1 MKNKPIR
8 HKEVN
13 VFRFKPFS
21 ERITEIDVDVFHRV
35 AHRNEDEIEEI
46 ETYFHETLLKWNVLN
61 LTDGYTAFRKEVQDI
76 ITLPQ
81 LLHKKQ
87 HVIDT
92 LMLYLRKRD
101 PLFLQPILELIIAV
115 ARDLQKEFYD
125 YFPEF
130 LSEIICLLQTKD
142 VEQIE
147 YTFTTL
153 AYLFKFLWR
162 YLTRNIKTVMP
173 LLLPLLADT
182 QPVYINRF
190 AAESFAFV
198 VRKIK
203 DKDSFLKLVL
213 HILEDRNKNAKENG
227 VSGCAKLLFE
237 VISGTPGQFHS
248 CGEQM
253 LLFYFNALQDETIDK
268 TLTYEVLRE
277 IIMCILQN
285 IHPQKCNIMWNV
297 ILKIIDTF
305 VEMSKQLLKFSEKK
319 HTLVLFLRLIH
330 GIISCK
336 NGRFLIDAVS
346 MTKRI
351 IIIMDR
357 LSDDNNILQEVINV
371 SVAILLASNVK
382 LMQENSSQLVLKIM
396 TVNDMELLYSSVEN
410 LIHYSSFE
418 VLVLPY
424 LMQRSISI
432 GFDNKLL
439 LLLAKIILTKAS
451 PCLSGI
457 TLDKWRKYILDIR
470 NIEIDY
476 LLLELKTLS
485 TDTISLDALRILV
498 ILPHLKPL
506 HEELMNMLKNG
517 LLFLYKKILNHD
529 DADDTAD
536 INKIAFVF
544 LLTLESLIHV
554 LEPSNLHEFL
564 VKSDIKIVDLI
575 NKHYDNTYIL
585 NAIDLCITYFAAS
598 QHHSDYINLA
608 SFNKLNDKIGKK
620 FSSPYSNVR
629 MIVAHL
635 YSLFSKV
642 EDLKRPGEPFQMSD
656 GKSAMELVYLVECES
671 VTIQN
676 YRSKLLHLQA
686 LGFQSHAIANLNPK
700 YYEFPLRCLMSNL
713 YINFS
718 LLWQPVSI
726 IIASYGNKECPQ
738 FWPTFLSELTCNNVP
753 KIERKPSFDCYVIS
767 SLEMLIE
774 KHDDKLDFE
783 NYRILLWKCMA
794 HFSHYAETKNRDL
807 TGLFIDFVNAN
818 FFRSNSDEGKYCDVE
833 KRKELIDADNDTDD
847 ENESDEERDEII
859 KIAQMDVMKRNYKV
873 KLLLAQMEIFDK
885 VQNPKMMHREAEM
898 HQIYLDLISSR
909 NFDIQ
914 RVALNC
920 LFAYKYKYLLPY
932 KESLYSLINE
942 KNYKNELTRF
952 KLDRESNMIEEEHR
966 ENLIPIIMRIIY
978 AKMIMKTGMR
988 TGGKTGG
995 FARRK
1000 IILRFLGGAQ
1010 EDEMIIFIKMAFRP
1024 FKSYISLEMD
1034 EAFDLKKY
1042 TENIIDT
1049 IDLNNVMPPKRMQS
1063 AVNLL
1068 AIVIEQFGGK
1078 MSKKLLPC
1086 LLRILICI
1094 LAEVNGILRRSEE
1107 VYPRYL
1113 SMIKNVKTSCVGIL
1127 ARFFTHFENYDWK
1140 QHEIDAVYHVIFPL
1154 LQKLPIEGIHSPT
1167 VLLKL
1172 FMAWSQNSRYYPLF
1186 IKYQKDNKSITPLPY
1201 IMQLLLNPKTHQ
1213 SVINAILEMIEK
1225 MLTLQDYG
1233 KSNEDAMQ
1241 MDAQFLPLTPILT
1254 NMLEV
1259 EEKILSNGVNYGS
1272 AILLPHV
1279 PHVLEFIRDRL
1290 KRSNKNINKIELTIL
1305 SRISE
1310 FVTDAETC
1318 DTVLKLIIPVLIKKA
1333 ASGNNE
1339 EAVIGLLITITN
1351 LIKIVN
1357 KPEIH
1362 LRSIAPLIGLVSDV
1376 PARKTLLQLYRTIA
1390 ERSMEDRREEMIQDC
1405 EVLIELN
1412 AWDQRWVDQPNF
1424 QKRLDAFELISDRIG
1439 KNAITLELGVTV
1451 IHNCF
1456 YFLKTESDLAMR
1468 DCSGQC
1474 LKLVG
1479 AKLAKE
1485 HQNNVLNRRYLM
1497 DDTILALTRKGITSK
1512 NEAVRLQSIAFLGH
1526 MALECADVH
1535 PVLRDLSLL
1544 ANRADPEVDFF
1555 ENMQHLQLY
1564 RRARALLKFCTLAK
1578 TLRKPFSPKTLTQFI
1593 LPLCSLYL
1601 CNETFIHKNS
1611 LVDAAIETVG
1621 IVCRLLPWHHYE
1633 IILKYYLGKLRNST
1647 EFQKQVI
1654 RIVVIIL
1661 DSFHYDLLKYKPAEK
1676 ITQTKA
1682 IGTEDNAAFI
1692 IEKKETIETT
1702 KENKNLENAE
1712 EGDEEKLEEALNDDN
1727 VENIEE
1733 IIEKDKEAIKKDLPI
1748 IERQTLLSQYGAK
1761 KVVFSISNGLLP
1773 QLHRSIVGRTR
1784 QESSHKINKKKIASE
1799 TEEDD
1804 LLRVPIALAF
1814 VKLLQKMPE
1823 NLLDAN
1829 LPGIFMKLCTFLKS
1843 RMESVRRA
1851 TRETLQKIMIT
1862 LGPKYLHYL
1871 LKELNTLLTK
1881 GFQVHVLAY
1890 TVQAVLFALKP
1901 YYQKMDINNNLQSIL
1916 SVCKVDLFG
1925 LTAEEKEIAG
1935 IIKNVS
1941 EAKSTKSFDIFHI
1954 LAEFITES
1962 CLLDLILPLKEVL
1975 IKTHSHKTIHKI
1987 VECLRNITL
1996 GLADNAYIPLEQMLI
2011 FLYGI
2016 ISESIP
2022 GLIPEKESKKLA
2034 EDERRIEM
2042 KTLMQRSN
2050 YFLIPLEP
2058 KNRMGIKVTAKTT
2071 KNANVH
2077 VMTEFGLK
2085 LYHILLK
2092 RDKVSGMEYK
2102 CYLEPFVSVLS
2113 NCLKSHHVKL
2123 CTVALQCLN
2132 WMLKMDL
2139 ESMHA
2144 SISDICDSMFIILHK
2159 YAAAGLSKGDN
2170 FDLVM
2175 ATFKCMS
2182 VVIRD
2187 VKYFSINAD
2196 QLKILILYA
2205 EQDLHDSDKHATAFT
2220 LLKAI
2225 IHRKMIIP
2233 EMHTVMEKVAMLSI
2247 TSELEHVKL
2256 QSRSV
2261 FYSYLMG
2268 YPLGKH
2274 LDKHIYFYLTQLSY
2288 EMQPGRLSALEMIH
2302 TIVTGFPLKT
2312 LTVRSEIIFVMTGA
2326 RLIDDDDPT
2335 CRKLCAKCIKEM
2347 LMRISYNDR
2356 NKLFDK
2362 WPLQWLSDSIR
2373 YRTLAAQLCGIF
2385 VTVEK
2390 NDFDSRLPQV
2400 LPLLLKQFHTNI
2412 STSDNAEFEKYMEL
2426 DNTTNLQKDSNLRE
2440 ERTKDHHLIQV
2451 LQLLLK
2457 IAHYTSFLTDEK
2469 YKDFINSFAEY
2480 SQSLLAHPHLW
2491 IRLAAAQMIGFILTT
2506 LDVDKIV
2513 ELINNPDNDKIYEG
2527 YMYSKPVETIKSLIL
2542 DLVAQLYP
2550 DMTFEQLADQVV
2562 KNLIF
2567 IAKILKSI
2575 TGSVAKNNEEDD
2587 GNKAKSSNNLSFLW
2601 LIRRLRKVVNIEI
2614 TQAPKSTSVRTAMF
2628 KFIAGVVTTVP
2639 IEYLNAILFNIMSPL
2654 VREMTTTEETN
2665 AELRQ
2670 LAKEVATIIKKSI
2683 GNEEYI
2689 KLLNQVQQKL
2699 DIKKAERRKVRAQQ
2713 FVTDPD
2719 LAAKRKLAK
2728 QQKKKEAKKRK
2739 LDSLKGNKTAKK
2751 RKKKVE
2757 LDDL

>member
-1 MKNKPIR
+1 MKNKPVR
-8 HKEVN
+8 HKEAN

-21 ERITEIDVDVFHRV
+21 ERITEIEVDVFHRV
-35 AHRNEDEIEEI
+35 AHRNEDDAEEV
-46 ETYFHETLLKWNVLN
+46 ETYFHVTLLKWNVLN
-61 LTDGYTAFRKEVQDI
+61 LTDGYTAFRKKVQDI
-76 ITLPQ
+76 VTLPQ

-92 LMLYLRKRD
+92 LMMYLRERN

-115 ARDLQKEFYD
+115 ARDLQKDFYN

-130 LSEIICLLQTKD
+130 LSEIICLLQIKD
-142 VEQIE
+142 TEQIE
-147 YTFTTL
+147 YAFTTL

-203 DKDSFLKLVL
+203 DKDSFLKLIL
-213 HILEDRNKNAKENG
+213 HILEDQNKNARDNG
-227 VSGCAKLLFE
+227 ISGCAKLLFE

-253 LLFYFNALQDETIDK
+253 LQLYLNALQDESIDK

-277 IIMCILQN
+277 MITCILQN

-297 ILKIIDTF
+297 ILKIVDTF
-305 VEMSKQLLKFSEKK
+305 VEKSEQLLEFPEKN

-330 GIISCK
+330 SIISCK

-346 MTKRI
+346 VIKRI
-351 IIIMDR
+351 TVMMDR
-357 LSDDNNILQEVINV
+357 WSEDNNTLQEVVNV
-371 SVAILLASNVK
+371 SIAILLASNVK
-382 LMQENSSQLVLKIM
+382 LMQENSSQLILKIM
-396 TVNDMELLYSSVEN
+396 AVNDTEL
-410 LIHYSSFE
+410 F
-418 VLVLPY
+418 
-424 LMQRSISI
+424 
-432 GFDNKLL
+432 
-439 LLLAKIILTKAS
+439 
-451 PCLSGI
+451 
-457 TLDKWRKYILDIR
+457 
-470 NIEIDY
+470 
-476 LLLELKTLS
+476 
-485 TDTISLDALRILV
+485 
-498 ILPHLKPL
+498 
-506 HEELMNMLKNG
+506 
-517 LLFLYKKILNHD
+517 
-529 DADDTAD
+529 
-536 INKIAFVF
+536 
-544 LLTLESLIHV
+544 
-554 LEPSNLHEFL
+554 
-564 VKSDIKIVDLI
+564 
-575 NKHYDNTYIL
+575 
-585 NAIDLCITYFAAS
+585 
-598 QHHSDYINLA
+598 
-608 SFNKLNDKIGKK
+608 
-620 FSSPYSNVR
+620 NVR
-629 MIVAHL
+629 MIAAHL

-642 EDLKRPGEPFQMSD
+642 EDLKRSSEPFQMSD
-656 GKSAMELVYLVECES
+656 EKSAMELVYLVERES

-676 YRSKLLHLQA
+676 YRS
-686 LGFQSHAIANLNPK
+686 N
-700 YYEFPLRCLMSNL
+700 
-713 YINFS
+713 
-718 LLWQPVSI
+718 
-726 IIASYGNKECPQ
+726 YGNKECPQ
-738 FWPTFLSELTCNNVP
+738 FWPTFLSELTSNNVP
-753 KIERKPSFDCYVIS
+753 EIERKPSFDCYVIS

-774 KHDDKLDFE
+774 KHDDKPDFE
-783 NYRILLWKCMA
+783 NYRILLWKCMT

-833 KRKELIDADNDTDD
+833 KRKELIDANNDTDD
-847 ENESDEERDEII
+847 ENECDEELDESI
-859 KIAQMDVMKRNYKV
+859 KILKADVMKRNYKV

-898 HQIYLDLISSR
+898 QQIYLDLISSR
-909 NFDIQ
+909 NLDIQ
-914 RVALNC
+914 RAALNC

-932 KESLYSLINE
+932 KEFLYGLINE

-952 KLDRESNMIEEEHR
+952 KLDRESNMIEEQHR

-978 AKMIMKTGMR
+978 VKMIAKTGMR

-995 FARRK
+995 FVRRK
-1000 IILRFLGGAQ
+1000 IILRFLGGAL
-1010 EDEMIIFIKMAFRP
+1010 EDEMIIFVKMAFRP
-1024 FKSYISLEMD
+1024 FKSYILLEMN

-1042 TENIIDT
+1042 IENIIDT
-1049 IDLNNVMPPKRMQS
+1049 INLNNVVPPKRMQS

-1094 LAEVNGILRRSEE
+1094 LAEVNGILRRSGE
-1107 VYPRYL
+1107 VYPGYL
-1113 SMIKNVKTSCVGIL
+1113 SMIKNVRTSCVGIL

-1140 QHEIDAVYHVIFPL
+1140 QHEIDAVYHVAIFPS

-1167 VLLKL
+1167 TLLKL
-1172 FMAWSQNSRYYPLF
+1172 FIAWSQNSRYYPLF
-1186 IKYQKDNKSITPLPY
+1186 AKYQENNESITPLPY
-1201 IMQLLLNPKTHQ
+1201 IMQLLSNPKTHQ
-1213 SVINAILEMIEK
+1213 SVISAILEMIEK
-1225 MLTLQDYG
+1225 MLTLQDYR

-1241 MDAQFLPLTPILT
+1241 VDAQFLPLTPILT
-1254 NMLEV
+1254 NIFEV
-1259 EEKILSNGVNYGS
+1259 EEKVLSNGVNYGS

-1305 SRISE
+1305 LRISE
-1310 FVTDAETC
+1310 FVTDIETC
-1318 DTVLKLIIPVLIKKA
+1318 DTVLKLIIPILIRKA
-1333 ASGNNE
+1333 AFGNNE
-1339 EAVIGLLITITN
+1339 EAVMGLLMTTTN

-1362 LRSIAPLIGLVSDV
+1362 LRSIAPLISLVSDV

-1390 ERSMEDRREEMIQDC
+1390 ERSMEDRREEIIRDC
-1405 EVLIELN
+1405 EVLAELN
-1412 AWDQRWVDQPNF
+1412 AWDHRWVDQPNF
-1424 QKRLDAFELISDRIG
+1424 QKRLDAFELISNRTAQ
-1439 KNAITLELGVTV
+1439 NALTLEFGVIV

-1479 AKLAKE
+1479 AKLARE

-1497 DDTILALTRKGITSK
+1497 DDTILALTRKGIASK
-1512 NEAVRLQSIAFLGH
+1512 NEAVRFQSIAFLGH

-1544 ANRADPEVDFF
+1544 ANRVDPEVDFF
-1555 ENMQHLQLY
+1555 ENMQHLQLN

-1578 TLRKPFSPKTLTQFI
+1578 TLQKPFSPKTLTQFI
-1593 LPLCSLYL
+1593 LPLCSSYL
-1601 CNETFIHKNS
+1601 CNESFIHKNS
-1611 LVDAAIETVG
+1611 LVDASIEIVG
-1621 IVCRLLPWHHYE
+1621 MVCRLLPWHHYE
-1633 IILKYYLGKLRNST
+1633 IILKYYLGKLRSST
-1647 EFQKQVI
+1647 EFQKQVV
-1654 RIVVIIL
+1654 RIVVMIL
-1661 DSFHYDLLKYKPAEK
+1661 DSFHYDLSKYKSTEK
-1676 ITQTKA
+1676 IMQTEVIK
-1682 IGTEDNAAFI
+1682 TENNAVFVT
-1692 IEKKETIETT
+1692 EKEEANEATG
-1702 KENKNLENAE
+1702 ENENLENT
-1712 EGDEEKLEEALNDDN
+1712 EGDEEKLDEALNDDN
-1727 VENIEE
+1727 IENIEE
-1733 IIEKDKEAIKKDLPI
+1733 IIEKDKEVVKEDLPI

-1773 QLHRSIVGRTR
+1773 QLHRSIMARTR
-1784 QESSHKINKKKIASE
+1784 QESSHKINKKKVASE

-1804 LLRVPIALAF
+1804 LLRVPIALAL

-1823 NLLDAN
+1823 NLLDTN

-1851 TRETLQKIMIT
+1851 TREILQKIMIT

-1881 GFQVHVLAY
+1881 GFQVHVLVY
-1890 TVQAVLFALKP
+1890 TVQAVLLALKP

-1916 SVCKVDLFG
+1916 SVCKIDLFG
-1925 LTAEEKEIAG
+1925 LTAEEKEIVG
-1935 IIKNVS
+1935 ITKKVS
-1941 EAKSTKSFDIFHI
+1941 EAKSTKSYDIFHI

-1975 IKTHSHKTIHKI
+1975 MKTHSHKTIHKV
-1987 VECLRNITL
+1987 VECLRNVIL

-2022 GLIPEKESKKLA
+2022 GFMPENESKKLA
-2034 EDERRIEM
+2034 EGEQKVET

-2050 YFLIPLEP
+2050 YFLIPSEP

-2071 KNANVH
+2071 KRANVH
-2077 VMTEFGLK
+2077 VMIEFGLK

-2092 RDKVSGMEYK
+2092 RDKVSGTEYK
-2102 CYLEPFVSVLS
+2102 RYLESFVSVLS
-2113 NCLKSHHVKL
+2113 DCLKSHHVKL

-2139 ESMHA
+2139 ASMHV
-2144 SISDICDSMFIILHK
+2144 SISSICDSMFVILHK
-2159 YAAAGLSKGDN
+2159 YAVTGLSKGDN

-2187 VKYFSINAD
+2187 VKYFSIDTD

-2205 EQDLHDSDKHATAFT
+2205 EQDLHDSDKYATAFT

-2225 IHRKMIIP
+2225 IHRKMIVP
-2233 EMHTVMEKVAMLSI
+2233 EMYAVMEKVAILSI

-2274 LDKHIYFYLTQLSY
+2274 LNKHIYFYLTQLSY
-2288 EMQPGRLSALEMIH
+2288 ETQSGRLSALEMVY

-2312 LTVRSEIIFVMTGA
+2312 LITRSEIIFVMTSV
-2326 RLIDDDDPT
+2326 RLIDDDDST
-2335 CRKLCAKCIKEM
+2335 CRKLCAKCIKEI
-2347 LMRISYNDR
+2347 LIRTSYNDK
-2356 NKLFDK
+2356 NKLFNK

-2390 NDFDSRLPQV
+2390 NDFDARLPQV

-2412 STSDNAEFEKYMEL
+2412 STSDNAKFEKHMEL
-2426 DNTTNLQKDSNLRE
+2426 DNTTQLQKDSNLNE

-2451 LQLLLK
+2451 LELLLK
-2457 IAHYTSFLTDEK
+2457 IAQNTSFLTDKK
-2469 YKDFINSFAEY
+2469 YKDFIDCFAEY

-2491 IRLAAAQMIGFILTT
+2491 VRLAAAKMIGCILTT

-2513 ELINNPDNDKIYEG
+2513 ELINNPDSDKVYEG
-2527 YMYSKPVETIKSLIL
+2527 YMYSKPVETVKSLIL

-2550 DMTFEQLADQVV
+2550 EMTFEQLADQVV

-2567 IAKILKSI
+2567 IAKILKSV
-2575 TGSVAKNNEEDD
+2575 TGSAAKSDEQDD
-2587 GNKAKSSNNLSFLW
+2587 GNKTKNNNDLSLFW
-2601 LIRRLRKVVNIEI
+2601 LIRRFRKAVNVEI
-2614 TQAPKSTSVRTAMF
+2614 TQAPKSTSVRIAMF

-2639 IEYLNAILFNIMSPL
+2639 IEYLNVMLFNIMSPL

-2670 LAKEVATIIKKSI
+2670 LAKKVATIIKNSI
-2683 GNEEYI
+2683 GNEEYV
-2689 KLLNQVQQKL
+2689 KLLNRVQQKL

-2739 LDSLKGNKTAKK
+2739 LNSIKKNKTAKK
-2751 RKKKVE
+2751 RRKKVD

>member
-35 AHRNEDEIEEI
+35 AHRNEDEAEEI

-61 LTDGYTAFRKEVQDI
+61 LTDGYTAFRKEVRDI

-130 LSEIICLLQTKD
+130 LSEIIYLLQTKD

-203 DKDSFLKLVL
+203 DKDSFLKLIL

-237 VISGTPGQFHS
+237 VISGTPGQLHS

-253 LLFYFNALQDETIDK
+253 LLLYFNALQDETIDK

-277 IIMCILQN
+277 IITCILQN
-285 IHPQKCNIMWNV
+285 IHPQKCNIIWNV

-305 VEMSKQLLKFSEKK
+305 VEKSKQLEFSEKK

-336 NGRFLIDAVS
+336 NGRFLIDAVPV
-346 MTKRI
+346 TKRFTVMI
-351 IIIMDR
+351 DR
-357 LSDDNNILQEVINV
+357 LSEDNNILREVINV
-371 SVAILLASNVK
+371 SIAILLASNVK
-382 LMQENSSQLVLKIM
+382 LMQENSK
-396 TVNDMELLYSSVEN
+396 
-410 LIHYSSFE
+410 
-418 VLVLPY
+418 
-424 LMQRSISI
+424 
-432 GFDNKLL
+432 
-439 LLLAKIILTKAS
+439 
-451 PCLSGI
+451 
-457 TLDKWRKYILDIR
+457 
-470 NIEIDY
+470 
-476 LLLELKTLS
+476 
-485 TDTISLDALRILV
+485 
-498 ILPHLKPL
+498 
-506 HEELMNMLKNG
+506 
-517 LLFLYKKILNHD
+517 
-529 DADDTAD
+529 
-536 INKIAFVF
+536 
-544 LLTLESLIHV
+544 
-554 LEPSNLHEFL
+554 
-564 VKSDIKIVDLI
+564 
-575 NKHYDNTYIL
+575 
-585 NAIDLCITYFAAS
+585 
-598 QHHSDYINLA
+598 
-608 SFNKLNDKIGKK
+608 KK
-620 FSSPYSNVR
+620 FSSPYRNVR

-635 YSLFSKV
+635 YFLFSKV
-642 EDLKRPGEPFQMSD
+642 EDLKRPGEPLQMSD
-656 GKSAMELVYLVECES
+656 GKSTMELVYLVECES
-671 VTIQN
+671 ATIQN
-676 YRSKLLHLQA
+676 YRS
-686 LGFQSHAIANLNPK
+686 N
-700 YYEFPLRCLMSNL
+700 
-713 YINFS
+713 
-718 LLWQPVSI
+718 
-726 IIASYGNKECPQ
+726 YGNKECPQ

-753 KIERKPSFDCYVIS
+753 EIERKPSFDCYVIS
-767 SLEMLIE
+767 SLEMSVE
-774 KHDDKLDFE
+774 KHDDIYIYKPDFE

-833 KRKELIDADNDTDD
+833 KRKELIDADNDADD
-847 ENESDEERDEII
+847 ENKSDEERDEII
-859 KIAQMDVMKRNYKV
+859 KAAQADVMKRNYKV

-909 NFDIQ
+909 NLDIQ
-914 RVALNC
+914 RAALNC

-932 KESLYSLINE
+932 KEFLYGLINE
-942 KNYKNELTRF
+942 KNYKSELTRF

-966 ENLIPIIMRIIY
+966 ENLMPIIMRIIY

-988 TGGKTGG
+988 TGGKASG

-1010 EDEMIIFIKMAFRP
+1010 EDEMIIFVKMVFRP

-1042 TENIIDT
+1042 AENIIDT

-1107 VYPRYL
+1107 VYPGYL
-1113 SMIKNVKTSCVGIL
+1113 SMIKNVRTSCIGIL

-1140 QHEIDAVYHVIFPL
+1140 LHEIDAVYYVAIFPL

-1167 VLLKL
+1167 TLLKL

-1186 IKYQKDNKSITPLPY
+1186 TKYQEDNKSITPLPY
-1201 IMQLLLNPKTHQ
+1201 IMQLLSNPKTHQ

-1225 MLTLQDYG
+1225 MLTLEDCG

-1241 MDAQFLPLTPILT
+1241 VDAHFLPLTPILT

-1272 AILLPHV
+1272 AILLPHI

-1305 SRISE
+1305 LRISE

-1318 DTVLKLIIPVLIKKA
+1318 DTVLKLIIPVLIRKT

-1339 EAVIGLLITITN
+1339 EAVIGLLMTITN
-1351 LIKIVN
+1351 LIKIVK

-1376 PARKTLLQLYRTIA
+1376 LARKTLLQLYRTIA
-1390 ERSMEDRREEMIQDC
+1390 ERSMEDCCEEMIRDC

-1412 AWDQRWVDQPNF
+1412 AWDHRWVDQPNF
-1424 QKRLDAFELISDRIG
+1424 QKRLDAFELISDKIG
-1439 KNAITLELGVTV
+1439 KNAITLEFGVT
-1451 IHNCF
+1451 IIYNCF

-1479 AKLAKE
+1479 AKLARE

-1497 DDTILALTRKGITSK
+1497 DDTILALTKKGITSK

-1544 ANRADPEVDFF
+1544 ANRVDPEVDFF

-1593 LPLCSLYL
+1593 LPLCSSYL

-1621 IVCRLLPWHHYE
+1621 IVCRLLPWHPYE
-1633 IILKYYLGKLRNST
+1633 IILKYYLGKLRSST
-1647 EFQKQVI
+1647 EFQKQVV

-1661 DSFHYDLLKYKPAEK
+1661 DSFHYDLSKYKPAEK

-1682 IGTEDNAAFI
+1682 TGTEDNTAFI
-1692 IEKKETIETT
+1692 IEKKETNETT
-1702 KENKNLENAE
+1702 KENENLENTE

-1733 IIEKDKEAIKKDLPI
+1733 IIEKDKEAIKEDLPI

-1761 KVVFSISNGLLP
+1761 KVVFGISNGLLP

-1804 LLRVPIALAF
+1804 LLRVPIALAL

-1890 TVQAVLFALKP
+1890 TVQAVLFTLKP

-1975 IKTHSHKTIHKI
+1975 IKTHSHKMIHKI
-1987 VECLRNITL
+1987 VECLRNVTL

-2022 GLIPEKESKKLA
+2022 GLVPEKENKKLA
-2034 EDERRIEM
+2034 EDERRIET

-2071 KNANVH
+2071 KHANVH
-2077 VMTEFGLK
+2077 VMIEFGLK

-2102 CYLEPFVSVLS
+2102 RYLEPFVSVLS
-2113 NCLKSHHVKL
+2113 NCLKSHHIKL

-2144 SISDICDSMFIILHK
+2144 SISNICDSMFVILHK

-2182 VVIRD
+2182 VVVRD

-2261 FYSYLMG
+2261 FYSYLMS

-2326 RLIDDDDPT
+2326 KLIDDDDPT

-2362 WPLQWLSDSIR
+2362 WPLQWLNDSIR

-2412 STSDNAEFEKYMEL
+2412 STSDNAEFGKYMEL
-2426 DNTTNLQKDSNLRE
+2426 DNTTHLQKDSNLKE

-2457 IAHYTSFLTDEK
+2457 IAHYTSFLTNEK

-2491 IRLAAAQMIGFILTT
+2491 VRLAAAQMIGFILTT
-2506 LDVDKIV
+2506 FDVDKIV
-2513 ELINNPDNDKIYEG
+2513 ELINNPDNNKIYEG
-2527 YMYSKPVETIKSLIL
+2527 YMYSKPVETVKSLIL
-2542 DLVAQLYP
+2542 DLMAQLYP
-2550 DMTFEQLADQVV
+2550 DMTFEKLADQVV

-2567 IAKILKSI
+2567 IAKMLKSI
-2575 TGSVAKNNEEDD
+2575 TGSVAKNDEEDN
-2587 GNKAKSSNNLSFLW
+2587 GNKAKNSNNLSFFW
-2601 LIRRLRKVVNIEI
+2601 VIRRFRKVVNIEI

-2654 VREMTTTEETN
+2654 VREMTTTEDTN
-2665 AELRQ
+2665 VELRQ

-2739 LDSLKGNKTAKK
+2739 LDSLKGNKIAKK

>member
-8 HKEVN
+8 HKDVN

-35 AHRNEDEIEEI
+35 THRNEDETEEI

-92 LMLYLRKRD
+92 LMLYLRKQD

-115 ARDLQKEFYD
+115 TRDLQKEFYN

-213 HILEDRNKNAKENG
+213 HILEDRNKNVKENG

-248 CGEQM
+248 CGEEM
-253 LLFYFNALQDETIDK
+253 LLLYFNALQDETIDK

-305 VEMSKQLLKFSEKK
+305 VEKSKQLLKFSEKK
-319 HTLVLFLRLIH
+319 HILVLFLRLIH

-346 MTKRI
+346 VTKRFTI
-351 IIIMDR
+351 MMDR
-357 LSDDNNILQEVINV
+357 LSEDNNILQEVINV

-382 LMQENSSQLVLKIM
+382 LMQENSK
-396 TVNDMELLYSSVEN
+396 
-410 LIHYSSFE
+410 
-418 VLVLPY
+418 
-424 LMQRSISI
+424 
-432 GFDNKLL
+432 
-439 LLLAKIILTKAS
+439 
-451 PCLSGI
+451 
-457 TLDKWRKYILDIR
+457 
-470 NIEIDY
+470 
-476 LLLELKTLS
+476 
-485 TDTISLDALRILV
+485 
-498 ILPHLKPL
+498 
-506 HEELMNMLKNG
+506 
-517 LLFLYKKILNHD
+517 
-529 DADDTAD
+529 
-536 INKIAFVF
+536 
-544 LLTLESLIHV
+544 
-554 LEPSNLHEFL
+554 
-564 VKSDIKIVDLI
+564 
-575 NKHYDNTYIL
+575 
-585 NAIDLCITYFAAS
+585 
-598 QHHSDYINLA
+598 
-608 SFNKLNDKIGKK
+608 KK

-635 YSLFSKV
+635 YSLFSKI
-642 EDLKRPGEPFQMSD
+642 EDLKKPGEPLQISD
-656 GKSAMELVYLVECES
+656 GKSAMELVYLMECES

-676 YRSKLLHLQA
+676 YRS
-686 LGFQSHAIANLNPK
+686 N
-700 YYEFPLRCLMSNL
+700 
-713 YINFS
+713 
-718 LLWQPVSI
+718 
-726 IIASYGNKECPQ
+726 YGNKECPQ
-738 FWPTFLSELTCNNVP
+738 FWPTFLSELTCNNVQ
-753 KIERKPSFDCYVIS
+753 KIERKSSFDCYVIS

-774 KHDDKLDFE
+774 KHDDKPDFE
-783 NYRILLWKCMA
+783 NYKILLWKCMT

-818 FFRSNSDEGKYCDVE
+818 FFRSNSDEGKYCDIE
-833 KRKELIDADNDTDD
+833 KRKELIDTDNDIDD
-847 ENESDEERDEII
+847 ENESDKERDEII
-859 KIAQMDVMKRNYKV
+859 QVAQADVMKRNYKV

-885 VQNPKMMHREAEM
+885 VQNPKMMHRESEM

-909 NFDIQ
+909 NLDIQ
-914 RVALNC
+914 RAALNC

-932 KESLYSLINE
+932 KESLYGLINE
-942 KNYKNELTRF
+942 KNYKSELTRF

-966 ENLIPIIMRIIY
+966 ENLMPIIMRIIY

-1000 IILRFLGGAQ
+1000 IILRFLDGAQ
-1010 EDEMIIFIKMAFRP
+1010 EDEMIIFVKMAFRP
-1024 FKSYISLEMD
+1024 FKSYIYLEKD

-1042 TENIIDT
+1042 AENIIDT

-1094 LAEVNGILRRSEE
+1094 LAEVNGILRRSGE
-1107 VYPRYL
+1107 VYPGYL
-1113 SMIKNVKTSCVGIL
+1113 SMIKNVRTSCVGIL

-1140 QHEIDAVYHVIFPL
+1140 RHEIDTVYHVAIFPL

-1186 IKYQKDNKSITPLPY
+1186 VKYQKDNKSITPLPY
-1201 IMQLLLNPKTHQ
+1201 IMQLLSNPKTHQ

-1241 MDAQFLPLTPILT
+1241 EDAQFLPLTPILI

-1259 EEKILSNGVNYGS
+1259 EKKILSNEVNYGS

-1333 ASGNNE
+1333 ASSNNE
-1339 EAVIGLLITITN
+1339 ETVTGLLMTITN

-1362 LRSIAPLIGLVSDV
+1362 LRSIAPLISLVSDA
-1376 PARKTLLQLYRTIA
+1376 PARKTLLQLYRTVA
-1390 ERSMEDRREEMIQDC
+1390 ERSMEGRREEMIQDC

-1412 AWDQRWVDQPNF
+1412 AWDHRWVDQPNF
-1424 QKRLDAFELISDRIG
+1424 QKRLDAFELISDRIE
-1439 KNAITLELGVTV
+1439 KNAITLEFGVTV

-1456 YFLKTESDLAMR
+1456 YFLKTESDLAIR

-1479 AKLAKE
+1479 TKLARE
-1485 HQNNVLNRRYLM
+1485 HQNNILNRRFLM
-1497 DDTILALTRKGITSK
+1497 DDTILTLTRKGITSK

-1526 MALECADVH
+1526 MTLECADVH

-1611 LVDAAIETVG
+1611 LIDAAIETVG

-1633 IILKYYLGKLRNST
+1633 IILKYYLGKLRSST
-1647 EFQKQVI
+1647 EFQKQVV

-1661 DSFHYDLLKYKPAEK
+1661 DSFHYDLSKYKPAEK
-1676 ITQTKA
+1676 ITQITKA
-1682 IGTEDNAAFI
+1682 IGIKDNVAFI
-1692 IEKKETIETT
+1692 IEKKETNKTI
-1702 KENKNLENAE
+1702 KENENLENTE
-1712 EGDEEKLEEALNDDN
+1712 EGNEEKLEEALNDDN
-1727 VENIEE
+1727 IENIEE
-1733 IIEKDKEAIKKDLPI
+1733 IIEKDKEAIKEDLV

-1784 QESSHKINKKKIASE
+1784 QESNHKINKKKFASE
-1799 TEEDD
+1799 MEEDD
-1804 LLRVPIALAF
+1804 LLRVPIALAL

-1829 LPGIFMKLCTFLKS
+1829 LSGIFMRLCTFLKS
-1843 RMESVRRA
+1843 RMESVRRV

-1890 TVQAVLFALKP
+1890 TVQAVLLVLKP

-1916 SVCKVDLFG
+1916 SVCKIDLFG

-1987 VECLRNITL
+1987 VECLRNVTL

-2034 EDERRIEM
+2034 EDERRIET
-2042 KTLMQRSN
+2042 KTLMQQSN

-2071 KNANVH
+2071 KDANVH
-2077 VMTEFGLK
+2077 IMTEFGLK

-2092 RDKVSGMEYK
+2092 QDKVSGMVYK
-2102 CYLEPFVSVLS
+2102 RYLEPFVLVLS
-2113 NCLKSHHVKL
+2113 NCLKSHHIKL

-2144 SISDICDSMFIILHK
+2144 SISDICDSMFVILHK
-2159 YAAAGLSKGDN
+2159 YAAAGLNKGDN

-2182 VVIRD
+2182 VVVRD

-2225 IHRKMIIP
+2225 IHRKMIVP
-2233 EMHTVMEKVAMLSI
+2233 EMYTVMEKVAMLSI

-2261 FYSYLMG
+2261 FYSYLMS

-2274 LDKHIYFYLTQLSY
+2274 LDKHIYFYLTQLNY

-2302 TIVTGFPLKT
+2302 TIVTGFPLKI

-2335 CRKLCAKCIKEM
+2335 CRKLCAKCIKEL

-2385 VTVEK
+2385 VNVEK
-2390 NDFDSRLPQV
+2390 NDFDSRLLQV
-2400 LPLLLKQFHTNI
+2400 LPLLLKQFHKNI
-2412 STSDNAEFEKYMEL
+2412 SNSDNAEFGKYMEL
-2426 DNTTNLQKDSNLRE
+2426 DNTTNLQKDSNLKE
-2440 ERTKDHHLIQV
+2440 EKTKDHHLIQV

-2457 IAHYTSFLTDEK
+2457 ISHYTSFLTDEK

-2491 IRLAAAQMIGFILTT
+2491 VRLAAAQMIGFILTT

-2527 YMYSKPVETIKSLIL
+2527 YMYSKPVETVKSLIL

-2575 TGSVAKNNEEDD
+2575 TGTIAKNNEKDD
-2587 GNKAKSSNNLSFLW
+2587 GNKAKNSNNLSFLW

-2628 KFIAGVVTTVP
+2628 KFIAGIITTVP

-2689 KLLNQVQQKL
+2689 KLLNRIQQKL

-2713 FVTDPD
+2713 VNLFLSFYIFVNFYTTEYSN
-2719 LAAKRKLAK
+2719 L
-2728 QQKKKEAKKRK
+2728 
-2739 LDSLKGNKTAKK
+2739 
-2751 RKKKVE
+2751 
-2757 LDDL
+2757 